1 MYKPEDS
8 RWLNCTC
15 DVCGKKFHRKPS
27 QIALRAGHYCS
38 LKCHYQA
45 KKTYM
50 QGEGNHQFGLKGRA
64 NATWKSDIR
73 KTSLGYIQIRKLD
86 HPFRDKAGFVFEHR
100 LVAEEYLLTAEN
112 SVEIGGK
119 RYLKPEY
126 VVHHKNFDRQDNRHE
141 NLAVMTHAEHQAL
154 HLRLNHNRRDKHGQ
168 FKKDEPES
176 VKVKRVTETA
186 IVPERQS
193 VGAAGFDLCAD
204 ISEPVVI
211 APHSTEIVFSGI
223 AFSIP
228 RDYFGAIYARS
239 GRAIKNGLR
248 PATCVSIIDS
258 DYRGNVGLP
267 IHNDSDSEQIVQP
280 QERIAQIVFQR
291 AIPVTLKLV
300 NELDVTERGSNGFGS
315 TGR

>member
-64 NATWKSDIR
+64 NATWKSDI
-73 KTSLGYIQIRKLD
+73 
-86 HPFRDKAGFVFEHR
+86 
-100 LVAEEYLLTAEN
+100 
-112 SVEIGGK
+112 
-119 RYLKPEY
+119 
-126 VVHHKNFDRQDNRHE
+126 
-141 NLAVMTHAEHQAL
+141 LAVMTHAEHQAL
-154 HLRLNHNRRDKHGQ
+154 HLRLNHNRRDKHGK

-228 RDYFGAIYARS
+228 RDYFGAVYARS

-248 PATCVSIIDS
+248 PATCVSVIDS

>member
-1 MYKPEDS
+1 MYKPENS

-73 KTSLGYIQIRKLD
+73 KTNLG
-86 HPFRDKAGFVFEHR
+86 
-100 LVAEEYLLTAEN
+100 
-112 SVEIGGK
+112 
-119 RYLKPEY
+119 
-126 VVHHKNFDRQDNRHE
+126 
-141 NLAVMTHAEHQAL
+141 
-154 HLRLNHNRRDKHGQ
+154 
-168 FKKDEPES
+168 KDEPES

-248 PATCVSIIDS
+248 PATCVSVIDS